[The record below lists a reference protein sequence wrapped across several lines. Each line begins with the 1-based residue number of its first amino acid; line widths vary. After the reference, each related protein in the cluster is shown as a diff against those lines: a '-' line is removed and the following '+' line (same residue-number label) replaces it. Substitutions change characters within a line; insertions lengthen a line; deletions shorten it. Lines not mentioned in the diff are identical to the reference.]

1 MTEIRRFTVDEE
13 NTGIRIDK
21 FLSLQMPEFS
31 RSEIQ
36 KFNIKR
42 ADKGALKLADK
53 TKTGDEF
60 VV

>member
-42 ADKGALKLADK
+42 ADKDDTNVSIVPAIRI
-53 TKTGDEF
+53 TYP
-60 VV
+60 